1 MCGIFALINHPLSF
15 NNSFI
20 QEQFEKGKNRGPE
33 DSKLLSFGSDIE
45 LGFHRLAINGLNNI
59 SSQPIIIDNIVL
71 ICNGEIY
78 NYKELFKYM
87 HVEPFTESDCEVII
101 HLYKQFGIEQTLV
114 MLDGVFSFVLYDMNI
129 IDSEPSKLFVARDP
143 LGVRPLYILRP
154 NPLLVNDQ
162 NRFFGVASDLKM
174 LSEFYNNYQC
184 KQCYTLEQFTPGTYS
199 YFEKTSKILSR
210 WNEVSMNKPY
220 FLLSPSSYI
229 GETTEN
235 YSLECSIYM
244 IGIQHHL
251 CNAVQKRYL
260 NTERPIACLLS
271 GGLDSS
277 LITALVCE
285 IHSKISD
292 TPIETY
298 SIGLQNSEDLK
309 YAKQVAEYL
318 GTNHTEI
325 IVTEKEMIDA
335 IPEVIEAI
343 ESYDTT
349 TVRASIGNYLLGKY
363 ISQHSDAKVIF
374 NGDGS
379 DELSGGYLYMGEA
392 PNCLEFDNEC
402 RRLLQN
408 ISYFDVLRS
417 DKCISCHGLEPRTPF
432 LDRSFVQYYLSI
444 PSAIRFH
451 TYHNACEKYLLRNSF
466 SIHNLDCFDKS
477 LLPTEVLWRKK
488 EAFSD
493 GVSGNTRSL
502 YTILQ
507 EYTSLIQIESTN
519 SYTINIPKT
528 NEQKYYRKLF
538 NDFYPNLD
546 NIIPYFW
553 MPKYIHSTD
562 PSARTLS
569 IYNKQ
574 KITI

>member
-1 MCGIFALINHPLSF
+1 MCGIFALINYPVSF
-15 NNSFI
+15 NNQFI

-33 DSKLLSFGSDIE
+33 DSKLVSFGLDIQ
-45 LGFHRLAINGLNNI
+45 LGFHRLAINGLNSI
-59 SSQPIIIDNIVL
+59 SNQPITIGNIVL

-78 NYKELFKYM
+78 NYKELFKQLNIQP
-87 HVEPFTESDCEVII
+87 VTDSDCEIII
-101 HLYKQFGIEQTLV
+101 HLYNQFGIEQTLV
-114 MLDGVFSFVLYDMNI
+114 MLDGVFSFLLYDMNI
-129 IDSEPSKLFVARDP
+129 IDDKPTKLFIARDP

-154 NPLLVNDQ
+154 KTPNHEY
-162 NRFFGVASDLKM
+162 FFGIASELKM
-174 LSEFYNNYQC
+174 LSEFYNYENYNSFY
-184 KQCYTLEQFTPGTYS
+184 KLEQFTPGTYS
-199 YFEKTSKILSR
+199 IFEKSSKISSK
-210 WNEVSMNKPY
+210 WTEVSINKPY
-220 FLLSPSSYI
+220 FVLGPSSFI
-229 GETTEN
+229 GEDIQQYN
-235 YSLECSIYM
+235 FDHSLYKY
-244 IGIQHHL
+244 GIQYHL

-260 NTERPIACLLS
+260 NSDRPIACLLS

-277 LITALVCE
+277 LITSLVCQIHKE
-285 IHSKISD
+285 ISNI
-292 TPIETY
+292 PIETY

-309 YAKQVAEYL
+309 YAKNVAKYL

-325 IVTEKEMIDA
+325 IITEKQMIDA
-335 IPEVIEAI
+335 IPEVIKAI

-379 DELSGGYLYMGEA
+379 DELCGGYLYMGKA
-392 PNCLEFDNEC
+392 PNYLEFDNEC

-408 ISYFDVLRS
+408 ISSFDVLRS

-444 PSAIRFH
+444 PPAIRFH
-451 TYHNACEKYLLRNSF
+451 TYHKLCEKYLLRNSF
-466 SIHNLDCFDKS
+466 SSYNYSYSDTA
-477 LLPTEVLWRKK
+477 LLPFEVLWRKK

-493 GVSGNTRSL
+493 GVSGNNRSL

-507 EYTSLIQIESTN
+507 EYTNSLDLE
-519 SYTINIPKT
+519 INTKCDINTPTT
-528 NEQKYYRKLF
+528 NEQRYYRKIFQEL
-538 NDFYPNLD
+538 YPNLD

-553 MPKYIHSTD
+553 MPKYIDAVD

-569 IYNKQ
+569 IYKE
-574 KITI
+574 